1 MHGSSILKSLL
12 RAHFRIKEFKCDK
25 CDRLFGEIGQLNHHY
40 SLHEGI
46 NYLCRIC
53 DLKYVASHR
62 KTITGHLRKKHGDVV
77 GENVND
83 PPVHL
88 APYVFVELARISG
101 HSIWSQNIHI
111 YFEQLF
117 MVL

>member
-1 MHGSSILKSLL
+1 MTLCIPAVHHDTSMLKSLL

-77 GENVND
+77 GENVNWD
-83 PPVHL
+83 AVQKFIL
-88 APYVFVELARISG
+88 K
-101 HSIWSQNIHI
+101 Q
-111 YFEQLF
+111 
-117 MVL
+117 